1 MKEANDYMI
10 PFILNIQN
18 RQINRKR
25 YMSDRQ
31 ELGKGDM
38 ESDYNRT

>member
-1 MKEANDYMI
+1 MKEVNYYMI

-25 YMSDRQ
+25 YMSDCQ

-38 ESDYNRT
+38 ESDYNRI